1 MNTLKNKQS
10 GVALIISLIILLL
23 MTIIGLAAIRTSM
36 MEEKMAANSRDQALA
51 FQASE
56 IGLRDQERWIM
67 SQTLE
72 PLPTKD
78 GSNGVWNPDA
88 VDPELNNAISWW
100 QEPNRGVTWWNANGR
115 VYGQN
120 ITNVKSAPRS
130 IIEYHQYISDDLVM
144 GDGNTDA
151 GRVFYRI
158 TTRGTGGSDQARIL
172 LQSTVAKRY

>member
-1 MNTLKNKQS
+1 MNSMMKQQR
-10 GVALIISLIILLL
+10 GMALIISLIILLL
-23 MTIIGLAAIRTSM
+23 MTIIGLAAMRTSL

-56 IGLRDQERWIM
+56 IGLRDQERWLM

-72 PLPTKD
+72 PLPTDD
-78 GSNGVWNPDA
+78 GSNGIWNPDS
-88 VDPELNNAISWW
+88 VDPVLNNAISWW
-100 QEPNRGVTWWNANGR
+100 QEPNRNITWWNANGR
-115 VYGQN
+115 AYGQN
-120 ITNVKSAPRS
+120 ITNVKSPPQS
-130 IIEYHQYISDDLVM
+130 IIEFHQYISDDLVM